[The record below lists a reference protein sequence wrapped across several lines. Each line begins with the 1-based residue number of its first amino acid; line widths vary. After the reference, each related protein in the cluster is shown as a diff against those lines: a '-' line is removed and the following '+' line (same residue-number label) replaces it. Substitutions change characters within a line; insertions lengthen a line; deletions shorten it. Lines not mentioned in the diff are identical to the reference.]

1 MRSVRVWL
9 VAVGLSV
16 AAMAQTAH
24 AAQPADLFDF
34 WLGDWRVSWH
44 NADNTAGSA
53 RNRISKTLDG
63 KVIEENF
70 EQDAG
75 DPPPILRG
83 HSISVLQQSSGI
95 WQQAWADNQGGYFS
109 FSASVD
115 GDKRIFATALLPS
128 ADSSVRGQR
137 MVFYDIRPDSFSWD
151 WEGTRDGG
159 KSWSL
164 LWRLRYVRQ

>member
-1 MRSVRVWL
+1 MRTCSENLLRRRQHLVDRGPRRYAKSRVHKGTRDAFTIRL
-9 VAVGLSV
+9 PHS
-16 AAMAQTAH
+16 
-24 AAQPADLFDF
+24 
-34 WLGDWRVSWH
+34 
-44 NADNTAGSA
+44 GSA

-75 DPPPILRG
+75 DSPPILRG

-109 FSASVD
+109 FSASID
-115 GDKRIFATALLPS
+115 GDKRIFATALLS
-128 ADSSVRGQR
+128 GADNSVRGQR

>member
-1 MRSVRVWL
+1 MRFAKFWL
-9 VAVGLSV
+9 AALLLSM
-16 AAMAQTAH
+16 AAMALTAH

-44 NADNTAGSA
+44 NADGTAGSA

-70 EQDAG
+70 EQDAS

-83 HSISVLQQSSGI
+83 RSISVLQQSTGI
-95 WQQAWADNQGGYFS
+95 WQQAWADNHSGYFA
-109 FSASVD
+109 FSASVE
-115 GDKRIFATALLPS
+115 GDKRIFATALLPG
-128 ADSSVRGQR
+128 ADNIVRGQR
-137 MVFYDIRPDSFSWD
+137 MVFYNIQANSFAWD

-159 KSWSL
+159 KSWAL
-164 LWRLRYVRQ
+164 LWRLAYSRQ

>member
-1 MRSVRVWL
+1 MFIAILRGPVT
-9 VAVGLSV
+9 
-16 AAMAQTAH
+16 AASPAQ

-44 NADNTAGSA
+44 NADGTAGSA

-70 EQDAG
+70 EQDAS

-83 HSISVLQQSSGI
+83 RSISVLQQSTGI
-95 WQQAWADNQGGYFS
+95 WQQAWADNQGGYFA
-109 FSASVD
+109 FSASVE
-115 GDKRIFATALLPS
+115 GDKRIFATALLPG
-128 ADSSVRGQR
+128 ADNIVRGQR
-137 MVFYDIRPDSFSWD
+137 MVFYNIQANSFAWD

-159 KSWSL
+159 KSWAL
-164 LWRLRYVRQ
+164 LWRLAYSRQ

>member
-1 MRSVRVWL
+1 MLIAILRGPVT
-9 VAVGLSV
+9 
-16 AAMAQTAH
+16 AASPAH

-34 WLGDWRVSWH
+34 WLGDWRVSWQ
-44 NADNTAGSA
+44 NADGTTAKA

-70 EQDAG
+70 EQDPA
-75 DPPPILRG
+75 DPPPLLRG
-83 HSISVLQQSSGI
+83 RSLSVLQQATGI

-128 ADSSVRGQR
+128 ADNSVRGQR
-137 MVFYDIRPDSFSWD
+137 MVFYNIQANSFAWD

-159 KSWSL
+159 KTWSL
-164 LWRLRYVRQ
+164 PWRLTYTRQ

>member
-1 MRSVRVWL
+1 MRSVGVWL
-9 VAVGLSV
+9 VAIGLSV

-44 NADNTAGSA
+44 NADGTTGSA
-53 RNRISKTLDG
+53 RNRIIKTLDG

-70 EQDAG
+70 EQDAS
-75 DPPPILRG
+75 DLPPILRG
-83 HSISVLQQSSGI
+83 RSVSVLQQSTGI
-95 WQQAWADNQGGYFS
+95 WQQVWADNQGGYFA

-115 GDKRIFATALLPS
+115 GDKRIFATALLPG
-128 ADSSVRGQR
+128 ADNIVRGQR
-137 MVFYDIRPDSFSWD
+137 MVFYNIQANSFAWD

-159 KSWSL
+159 RSWSL
-164 LWRLRYVRQ
+164 LWRLAYFRQ

>member
-1 MRSVRVWL
+1 M
-9 VAVGLSV
+9 GLSL
-16 AAMAQTAH
+16 ATLAQS
-24 AAQPADLFDF
+24 AQPVDLFDF
-34 WLGDWRVSWH
+34 WLGDWRVNWQ
-44 NADNTAGSA
+44 NADGSSGKA

-63 KVIEENF
+63 RVIEENF
-70 EQDAG
+70 EQDAS

-83 HSISVLQQSSGI
+83 RSISVLQQATGI

-115 GDKRIFATALLPS
+115 GDKRIFATALLPG
-128 ADSSVRGQR
+128 ADNTVRGQR
-137 MVFYDIRPDSFSWD
+137 MVFYNIQANSFAWD

-164 LWRLRYVRQ
+164 LWRLSYTRQ